1 MNDDSGAGRSK
12 VVTAVLIGAV
22 AALVVFAIYL
32 FVQLDNTKTEL
43 AKLRET
49 LMTEISNMRETSSV
63 TTEASRK
70 HMESMREQLEAAR
83 RTAAVAV
90 GQARAEAVR
99 HADEL
104 AKRLALEQEKQQQQV
119 KRELTEVKEATSSAN
134 TRIASVS
141 SDVTSVRSE
150 VASTKSEL
158 DKTIATLKSVQGDLG
173 VQSGLIATNARELA
187 ALKTL
192 GERNYYEFDILKS
205 KEMRKVGE
213 VALKLKKADTKRNRY
228 TIEIVADDKTVEKK
242 DRTVNEPVQF
252 YVARARVP
260 LEIVVNE
267 VRKNQI
273 IGYLAAPKVQ
283 QTRE

>member
-1 MNDDSGAGRSK
+1 VNDDSGAGRSR

-70 HMESMREQLEAAR
+70 HMESLRGQLEAAR

-90 GQARAEAVR
+90 GQARTEAVR

-119 KRELTEVKEATSSAN
+119 KRELTEVKEAASSAN

-141 SDVTSVRSE
+141 SDVTSVRTE

-158 DKTIATLKSVQGDLG
+158 EKTIATLKSVQGDLG

-213 VALKLKKADTKRNRY
+213 VALRLKKADTKRNRY
-228 TIEIVADDKTVEKK
+228 TIEVVADDKTVEKK

>member
-1 MNDDSGAGRSK
+1 VNDDSGAGRSK